1 MIHKDRGASDLFSM
15 TALNSAF
22 LDYLIRALIEAV

>member
-1 MIHKDRGASDLFSM
+1 M

-22 LDYLIRALIEAV
+22 LIVRKFDELYRSHFAWV